1 MIKAILFDVYGTLIS
16 TGSGSVDAARRILE
30 KNNSDIDP
38 NEFYSHW
45 KHLHKRNMRTGAF
58 TPEREIFGM
67 DLRELYE
74 YYRISGDYISDVKIM
89 LDSLYNR
96 TAFDETKAVLEK
108 LSGKYTLIIASNTDT
123 EPLMQNFEYN
133 NLQFDKVFTSELLKC
148 YKPDKQFYRRILDEI
163 ACSADEAVFVG
174 DSGEE
179 DVVAPK
185 KVGMTAVW
193 VDRKNKGGNF
203 GQDYTVGNLSEL
215 LDVF

>member
-16 TGSGSVDAARRILE
+16 TGSGSVDAAKRILE

-38 NEFYSHW
+38 NEFYSQW
-45 KHLHKRNMRTGAF
+45 KQLHKRNMRTGTF
-58 TPEREIFGM
+58 IPEREIFGM

-74 YYRISGDYISDVKIM
+74 YYHISGDYISDVKIM
-89 LDSLYNR
+89 FDSLYNR

-123 EPLMQNFEYN
+123 EPLLQNFEYN
-133 NLQFDKVFTSELLKC
+133 NLQFDKMFTSELLKC
-148 YKPDKQFYRRILDEI
+148 YKPDENFYCRILDEI
-163 ACSADEAVFVG
+163 ACSADKAVFVG

-179 DVVAPK
+179 DVIAPK
-185 KVGMTAVW
+185 KVGMTTVW

-215 LDVF
+215 LDIF

>member
-16 TGSGSVDAARRILE
+16 TGSGSVDAAKRILE

-38 NEFYSHW
+38 NEFYAHW
-45 KHLHKRNMRTGAF
+45 KQLHKRNMRTGTF
-58 TPEREIFGM
+58 IPEREIFGM

-74 YYRISGDYISDVKIM
+74 YYRISGDYMCDVKIM

-123 EPLMQNFEYN
+123 EPLLQNFEYN
-133 NLQFDKVFTSELLKC
+133 NLQFDKMFTSELLKC
-148 YKPDKQFYRRILDEI
+148 YKPDEQFYRRILDEI

-179 DVVAPK
+179 DVIAPK
-185 KVGMTAVW
+185 KVGMTTVW

-203 GQDYTVGNLSEL
+203 GQDYTVGNLLEL
-215 LDVF
+215 TNIF

>member
-45 KHLHKRNMRTGAF
+45 KQLHKRNMRTGAF
-58 TPEREIFGM
+58 ISEREIFGM

-74 YYRISGDYISDVKIM
+74 YYRISGDYLSDVKIM

-96 TAFDETKAVLEK
+96 NAFDETKAVLEK

-215 LDVF
+215 LDMF

>member
-1 MIKAILFDVYGTLIS
+1 MPKAILFDVYGTLIS
-16 TGSGSVDAARRILE
+16 TGSGSVDAAKRILE

-45 KHLHKRNMRTGAF
+45 KQLHKRNMRAGTF
-58 TPEREIFGM
+58 ISEREIFGM

-74 YYRISGDYISDVKIM
+74 YYHVSGDYMCDVKIM

-96 TAFDETKAVLEK
+96 NAFAETKSVLEK
-108 LSGKYTLIIASNTDT
+108 LADKYALIIASNTDT

-133 NLQFDKVFTSELLKC
+133 NLHFDKVFTSELLKC
-148 YKPDKQFYRRILDEI
+148 YKPDEQFYRRILDEI

-179 DVVAPK
+179 DVIAPK
-185 KVGMTAVW
+185 KVGMTTVW
-193 VDRKNKGGNF
+193 VDRKNKGDNF

-215 LDVF
+215 LDIF

>member
-45 KHLHKRNMRTGAF
+45 KQLHKRNMRTGAF
-58 TPEREIFGM
+58 ISEREIFGM

>member
-16 TGSGSVDAARRILE
+16 TGSGSVDAAKRILE

-45 KHLHKRNMRTGAF
+45 KQLHKRNMSAGTF
-58 TPEREIFGM
+58 IPEREIFGM

-74 YYRISGDYISDVKIM
+74 YYHISGDYVSDVKIM

-96 TAFDETKAVLEK
+96 KVFDETKTMLEK
-108 LSGKYTLIIASNTDT
+108 LADKYALIIASNTDT
-123 EPLMQNFEYN
+123 EPLLQNFEYN

-148 YKPDKQFYRRILDEI
+148 YKPDEHFYRRILDVI

-179 DVVAPK
+179 DVIVPK
-185 KVGMTAVW
+185 KVGVKTVL
-193 VDRKNKGGNF
+193 VDRKNKGDNF

-215 LDVF
+215 LDIF